1 MPVLSRVTCFPIAI
15 LSMNISAQN
24 ARKPSLMEKKTWL
37 YRNPFFSFE
46 HIHDKRQRS
55 KSKISC
61 TLYLL
66 PFSFAGY
73 LSFGREIGKNTWE
86 IQHPPGTTIP
96 KHPDGTYILE
106 GTNYAYSLSV
116 CDLPLYRWIA
126 ATTGPSLPSTFT

>member
-46 HIHDKRQRS
+46 HIRDKRQRS

-66 PFSFAGY
+66 PFSFAGN
-73 LSFGREIGKNTWE
+73 LSYGERNREKYVGDPTSLRE
-86 IQHPPGTTIP
+86 QH
-96 KHPDGTYILE
+96 
-106 GTNYAYSLSV
+106 SLSTPMV
-116 CDLPLYRWIA
+116 RIY
-126 ATTGPSLPSTFT
+126 